1 MEPYSRF
8 GLLRPLRLLRPF
20 ASSLDKPD
28 STEVTDQTNN
38 TDLTDETTNR
48 EHLDAF

>member
-1 MEPYSRF
+1 MEAYGRF
-8 GLLRPLRLLRPF
+8 GLLRPF
-20 ASSLDKPD
+20 ASSINKPD
-28 STEVTDQTNN
+28 STEVTDHTDN